1 MPDSAVIRMGR
12 IVLPLDYWIA
22 IKIDPIGNYR
32 YQH

>member
-1 MPDSAVIRMGR
+1 MPDSAVIRMEP

-22 IKIDPIGNYR
+22 IKIDRIGNYR

>member
-12 IVLPLDYWIA
+12 IVLTLDYWIA
-22 IKIDPIGNYR
+22 IKIDRIGNYR

>member
-1 MPDSAVIRMGR
+1 MPDSAVIRMER

-22 IKIDPIGNYR
+22 IKIDRIGNYR